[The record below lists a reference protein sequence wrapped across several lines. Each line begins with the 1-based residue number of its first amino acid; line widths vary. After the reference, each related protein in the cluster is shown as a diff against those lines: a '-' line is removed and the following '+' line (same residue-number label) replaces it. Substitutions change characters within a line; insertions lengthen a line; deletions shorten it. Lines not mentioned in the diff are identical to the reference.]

1 MSNYAF
7 LAWSLGLSFLSLCYA
22 ARSMQATLAGQ
33 PQAMG
38 DPCTF
43 YIPIWTANILVHVG
57 WGISGNIAAWFWLP
71 LMVIPTWLV
80 VRHLIRDHRAGRHG
94 PPRPP
99 RRRRLRLAFRRFA
112 VALHYS
118 LEAW

>member
-1 MSNYAF
+1 MSNYPF
-7 LAWSLGLSFLSLCYA
+7 MAWSLGLSFLSLCYA
-22 ARSMQATLAGQ
+22 ARSLRAARAGQ

-43 YIPIWTANILVHVG
+43 YIPIWTTNILVWVG
-57 WGISGNIAAWFWLP
+57 WGFAGSITAWLCVP
-71 LMVIPTWLV
+71 VMAIPTWFV
-80 VRHLIRDHRAGRHG
+80 ARRLIRDHRAGRHG